1 MATAQLSVVANRR
14 LTRDATGATMFAMDT
29 TTVDSSWVKSVAY
42 VPAAK
47 EVVDTLPSG
56 CRGFL
61 VVETESGKRAWA
73 VPPFLVGL
81 VMAAKSKGR
90 AMNKLVLGKYASV
103 KL

>member
-1 MATAQLSVVANRR
+1 
-14 LTRDATGATMFAMDT
+14 MDT

-42 VPAAK
+42 VPAAR
-47 EVVDTLPSG
+47 EVADKLPEG

-61 VVETESGKRAWA
+61 VVEMEGGKRAWA
-73 VPPFLVGL
+73 VPAHMAGL

-90 AMNKLVLGKYASV
+90 ALNKLVLGKYESV